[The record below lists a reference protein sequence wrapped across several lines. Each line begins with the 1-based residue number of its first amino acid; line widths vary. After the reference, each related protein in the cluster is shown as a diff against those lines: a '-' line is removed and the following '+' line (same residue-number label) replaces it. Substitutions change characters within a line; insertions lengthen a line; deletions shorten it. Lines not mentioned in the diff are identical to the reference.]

1 MQKNKLLFVAVI
13 FGLLFCNIT
22 FVHAA
27 NSIQDS
33 INAQDQAFAGQGGA
47 KLGNPQD
54 PRIIVAN
61 IIRVFLTFV
70 GTLATAYLVYGGYL
84 YMTSAGNETRSGNAS
99 KIMLF
104 STLGILIVLTSYSI
118 TLFIYKVYLSSIEP
132 TVGLG
137 QLLLSVF
144 GSLFGSL
151 F

>member
-1 MQKNKLLFVAVI
+1 
-13 FGLLFCNIT
+13 
-22 FVHAA
+22 
-27 NSIQDS
+27 
-33 INAQDQAFAGQGGA
+33 
-47 KLGNPQD
+47 
-54 PRIIVAN
+54 
-61 IIRVFLTFV
+61 
-70 GTLATAYLVYGGYL
+70 
-84 YMTSAGNETRSGNAS
+84 MTSAGNETRSGNAS